1 MNNSF
6 ICPNCGTEVR
16 VGSASCTGCGSDDNT
31 GWSDDA
37 IYDGIDLPESY
48 EEHSKFQD
56 KKKNSHLFSVF
67 VGILLFKLFIYF
79 RLLVLVSDVVKSS

>member
-31 GWSDDA
+31 GWSDDT
-37 IYDGIDLPESY
+37 IYDGIEIAWLRV
-48 EEHSKFQD
+48 
-56 KKKNSHLFSVF
+56 NA
-67 VGILLFKLFIYF
+67 GG
-79 RLLVLVSDVVKSS
+79 VVKTCKSSGIFIIDPSGDLCGERQTGA

>member
-31 GWSDDA
+31 GWSDNT

-48 EEHSKFQD
+48 EEHSKFHD

-67 VGILLFKLFIYF
+67 VGILLLLLFIF
-79 RLLVLVSDVVKSS
+79 GFLF